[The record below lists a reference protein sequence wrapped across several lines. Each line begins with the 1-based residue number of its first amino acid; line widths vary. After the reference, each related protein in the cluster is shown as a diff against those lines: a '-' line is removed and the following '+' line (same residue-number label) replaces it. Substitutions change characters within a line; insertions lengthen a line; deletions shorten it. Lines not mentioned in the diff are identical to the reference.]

1 MDYLLNVVVPCFP
14 PFALFWL
21 NFAQGVH
28 ASDREHMLDINGFRV
43 EYGGNPEVVRESQ
56 RRREADE
63 TLVDKVVAS
72 DSAWRV
78 AGHTLQKLQGELSKA
93 KAAAHAARKEQ
104 QVDEAKRLLDRVK
117 ALSVEV
123 AAAAGVEATA
133 QLDARRHL
141 AAVSNLV
148 HEHAPVRADE
158 EELRPRPAGL
168 HAAAR
173 RLIDAGLAE
182 ACGSGSWRPA
192 GRGVL
197 LREQALRRTRSSC
210 ALWLYLLWLCAFTH
224 HDRRCAAR

>member
-1 MDYLLNVVVPCFP
+1 
-14 PFALFWL
+14 
-21 NFAQGVH
+21 
-28 ASDREHMLDINGFRV
+28 MLDINGFRV

-197 LREQALRRTRSSC
+197 LREQALRLTRSSC
-210 ALWLYLLWLCAFTH
+210 SLWLYLLWLCAFTY

>member
-1 MDYLLNVVVPCFP
+1 
-14 PFALFWL
+14 
-21 NFAQGVH
+21 
-28 ASDREHMLDINGFRV
+28 MLDINGFRV
-43 EYGGNPEVVRESQ
+43 EYGGSPEVVRESQ

-63 TLVDKVVAS
+63 TLVDKVVES
-72 DSAWRV
+72 DSSWRV

-104 QVDEAKRLLDRVK
+104 QLDEAKRLLDRVK
-117 ALSVEV
+117 ALSIEV

-182 ACGSGSWRPA
+182 ACGSGLWRPA

-197 LREQALRRTRSSC
+197 LREQVRRLTRSSC
-210 ALWLYLLWLCAFTH
+210 SP
-224 HDRRCAAR
+224 